1 MVIDLPVKLEFDRKK
16 RLRVRVWKQTVDG
29 QTYKK
34 RTNEQTELHL
44 FQKQPSYDGDLSPC
58 QVLI

>member
-16 RLRVRVWKQTVDG
+16 RLRVRVWKQKCCWKNL
-29 QTYKK
+29 QK

-44 FQKQPSYDGDLSPC
+44 FQKHPSYDGDLSPC